1 MMTIDQAI
9 ENYSKMN
16 NYKERREFSD
26 AYARELMKNTPIEK
40 LAKEWFKDYGD
51 ANEWGYDTQ
60 FKYGVAHAIALA
72 FCSS

>member
-1 MMTIDQAI
+1 MMTIEHAI
-9 ENYSKMN
+9 EKYSELAF
-16 NYKERREFSD
+16 YEERKAFRD
-26 AYARELMKNTPIEK
+26 AYVKELMEQTPIEK